1 NFLKFMVSGF
11 TIKKIFPFILI
22 YAALFASAA
31 ILHFYMHSSGLNW
44 LLRYL
49 GIAGMALIL
58 ISFIYS
64 LRKRKVINFG
74 KAKTLLQVH
83 ELLAWT
89 GSVLILLHAGF
100 ELDAVI
106 PRMAVFAML
115 IVVASGLTGK
125 YLLKQARESI
135 KEKRLELKAKNLS
148 EEEIEKELFALSLI
162 ADKIQMW
169 RSVHIPLTVIFA
181 AFALLHI
188 ITILLFWRW

>member
-1 NFLKFMVSGF
+1 MPLKF
-11 TIKKIFPFILI
+11 TIRKILPFVLI
-22 YAALFASAA
+22 YTVLIASAA
-31 ILHFYMHSSGLNW
+31 ILHFYMHSSGLKW
-44 LLRYL
+44 TLRYL
-49 GIAGMALIL
+49 GIAGSGLIIL
-58 ISFIYS
+58 SFVYS

-74 KAKTLLQVH
+74 KAKTLLHIH

-89 GSVLILLHAGF
+89 GSLLILLHAGF
-100 ELDAVI
+100 EFDAVI

-135 KEKRLELKAKNLS
+135 KEKRIELKAKNLS
-148 EEEIEKELFALSLI
+148 DDEIEKELFALSLV
-162 ADKIQMW
+162 ADKMQMW
-169 RSVHIPLTVIFA
+169 RNVHIPLTVIFA